1 MYLKRGGRVSAAT
14 AIMGTALNIKP
25 ILTID
30 KNGKLQTIDKKR
42 GNKLALKAMV
52 ERFNANY
59 DPSVLKT
66 VYLSCAD
73 CTEDADMLK
82 SLIEECRPEA
92 EVKIT
97 MLSPIIGA
105 HTGPD
110 MLSLIYYGGTREF

>member
-1 MYLKRGGRVSAAT
+1 
-14 AIMGTALNIKP
+14 
-25 ILTID
+25 
-30 KNGKLQTIDKKR
+30 
-42 GNKLALKAMV
+42 MV

-59 DPSVLKT
+59 DPSVLKK

-73 CTEDADMLK
+73 CIDDANALK
-82 SLIEECRPEA
+82 GMIEECQPEA

-110 MLSLIYYGGTREF
+110 MLSLIYYGGNREF